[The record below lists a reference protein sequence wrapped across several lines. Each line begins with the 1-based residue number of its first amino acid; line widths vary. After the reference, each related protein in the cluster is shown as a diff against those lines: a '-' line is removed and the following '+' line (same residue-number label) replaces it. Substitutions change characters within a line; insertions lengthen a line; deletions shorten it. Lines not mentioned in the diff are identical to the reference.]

1 VSGGESAA
9 LAQRRDRASAV
20 RTSARFWQ
28 DRPVLS
34 DLDGVLLDL
43 DDTLFDHRTAA
54 DQAAVAWAGALP
66 GWQDRAED
74 AVARWLALE
83 NEHFPRYARGE
94 LTLLEQRRIRV
105 RAFHPSLAAL
115 DDAAIDAAFVD
126 YLAFYE
132 SYWRALPGASSL
144 VEGLLASGLKVG
156 ILTNGYP
163 DQQQQKLER
172 TGLFRAD
179 VPIFASAG
187 LGVAKPS
194 PQAFQLACAGLGTM
208 PSRTL
213 MVGDNYEFDVV
224 AARTAGLPAMF
235 FDRHG
240 RGVEPGSP
248 TSLDGVAAAILR

>member
-1 VSGGESAA
+1 M
-9 LAQRRDRASAV
+9 
-20 RTSARFWQ
+20 
-28 DRPVLS
+28 LS

-54 DQAAVAWAGALP
+54 DAAAVAWAEALP
-66 GWQDRAED
+66 DWQHHADE
-74 AVARWLALE
+74 AVSRWLALE

-94 LTLLEQRRIRV
+94 LTLEEQRRVRV
-105 RAFHPSLAAL
+105 RAFHPSLATL
-115 DDAAIDAAFVD
+115 DDAGVDHAFGQ
-126 YLAFYE
+126 YLRFYE
-132 SYWRALPGASSL
+132 SYWRAMPGAAEL
-144 VEGLLASGLKVG
+144 VGELLASGLRVG

-163 DQQQQKLER
+163 DQQRQKLER

-194 PQAFQLACAGLGTM
+194 PQAFQLACAGLGTV

-213 MVGDNYEFDVV
+213 MVGDNYDFDVL
-224 AARTAGLPAMF
+224 AARGAGLPALF

-240 RGVEPGSP
+240 RGLEPGAP
-248 TSLDGVAAAILR
+248 TSLAAVAERILS